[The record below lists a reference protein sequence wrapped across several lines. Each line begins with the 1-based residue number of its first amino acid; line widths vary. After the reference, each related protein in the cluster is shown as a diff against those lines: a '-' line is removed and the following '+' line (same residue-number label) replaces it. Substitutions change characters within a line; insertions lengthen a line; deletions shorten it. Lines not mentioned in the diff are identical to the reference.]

1 LIENYRKNIFGKQ
14 ILPDTA
20 EVKAATQEY
29 LDDNNQVGT
38 WLNENIDITNDKKD
52 KIRLTDLH
60 DNYVVITKSKCSVK
74 MFTKAMTYNGFTAVK
89 NSVMVYCG
97 LKFKDG
103 IDPYMLD

>member
-38 WLNENIDITNDKKD
+38 WLNENIARAN
-52 KIRLTDLH
+52 
-60 DNYVVITKSKCSVK
+60 VA
-74 MFTKAMTYNGFTAVK
+74 FTKAMTYNGFTAVK